1 MLTTTQRASNRSLAC
16 VWILTAKGLSC
27 IWIEREA
34 ASLSAIREPQ
44 VQTETHRRVA

>member
-1 MLTTTQRASNRSLAC
+1 MLTTQQVVPRSLAC

-34 ASLSAIREPQ
+34 ASLSAIRDSQ